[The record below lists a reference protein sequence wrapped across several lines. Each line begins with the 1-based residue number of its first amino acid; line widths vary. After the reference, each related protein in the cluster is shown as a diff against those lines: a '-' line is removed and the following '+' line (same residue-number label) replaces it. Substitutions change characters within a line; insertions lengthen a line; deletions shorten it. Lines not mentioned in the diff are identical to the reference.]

1 MALTDPLGDMLTRI
15 RNGQQAKKDS
25 VLSPASKLRARVL
38 DVLQREGYIRGY
50 REEALGDHAGLR
62 IELKYFEGQPAIQH
76 VARVS
81 KPGRRV
87 YSGAQELPRVRNGL
101 GITIVST
108 PQGRSVGRRSA
119 HAERRRRS
127 ARGGVLMTRIGKRPV
142 AAAVGRDRDHRR
154 PDPVGQ
160 GAEGHAHRCRC
171 ATRSATTSARTA
183 ISVQPA
189 NDTKQARAFWGM
201 QRTLVQNLV
210 TGVTEGFTKVARD
223 HRRRLSCQRPGQE
236 AEAAA
241 RLFATTS
248 TSTCRKGSR

>member
-1 MALTDPLGDMLTRI
+1 MPLTDPLGDMLTRI

-81 KPGRRV
+81 RPGRRV

-108 PQGRSVGRRSA
+108 PKGVLSD
-119 HAERRRRS
+119 AEARYAECRRRS
-127 ARGGVLMTRIGKRPV
+127 ARGGVLMSRIGKRPV
-142 AAAVGRDRDHRR
+142 ALPSGV
-154 PDPVGQ
+154 
-160 GAEGHAHRCRC
+160 
-171 ATRSATTSARTA
+171 TATTEGQILSVKGPKGTLTLQMRDEIRYDIGEDG

-189 NDTKQARAFWGM
+189 NAVQGGARLLGHAAHLGAEPRHRRDRGLH
-201 QRTLVQNLV
+201 QD
-210 TGVTEGFTKVARD
+210 ARD
-223 HRRRLSCQRPGQE
+223 HRRRLSRQRPGQE
-236 AEAAA
+236 
-241 RLFATTS
+241 R
-248 TSTCRKGSR
+248 